1 MTERPG
7 GRGRALRLVALGG
20 GHGLGAG
27 LSALRR
33 AFGDPTAATVSA
45 VVTVA
50 DNGGSSGRL
59 RGEFPGALPLGDLRM
74 ALAALCPDDSP
85 WVPLLQHR
93 FSSAG
98 PLDGHSLGNLML
110 LAAAERAPDP
120 VTALAVVAAL
130 VGARGQVLPMSSVPL
145 DIEAEVELRDGSH
158 TTLRG
163 QAAVA
168 KPAGRILQL
177 RLDPAQPPACA
188 EAVAAITEADG
199 VLLGPGSWFTSV
211 LVHLLV
217 PELAAALVSTGAR
230 LVVALN
236 TRADR
241 ETAGLPAADHLTLL
255 HRFAPALRV
264 DAVVADPSVVADEGA
279 RATVAAAAA
288 GLGAHLVVAQV
299 ARRCPDGTA
308 AGVHDPAAF
317 GAVLRA
323 LFGSA
328 AEPAPGPLA

>member
-1 MTERPG
+1 MTGRP
-7 GRGRALRLVALGG
+7 LRLVALGG

-27 LSALRR
+27 LSALCR
-33 AFGDPTAATVSA
+33 AFGDRGEATLSA

-59 RGEFPGALPLGDLRM
+59 RGEFPGALPPGDLRM

-98 PLDGHSLGNLML
+98 PLDGHALGNLLL

-120 VTALAVVAAL
+120 VSALAAVAAL

-145 DIEAEVELRDGSH
+145 DIGAEVQLRDGSR

-168 KPAGRILQL
+168 KPAGRILEL
-177 RLDPAQPPACA
+177 RLEPARPPACA
-188 EAVAAITEADG
+188 EAVAAIGEADG

-217 PELAAALVSTGAR
+217 PQLAAALVSTGAR
-230 LVVALN
+230 VVVALN
-236 TRADR
+236 TRVDR

-255 HRFAPALRV
+255 HRYAPTLRV
-264 DAVVADPSVVADEGA
+264 DTVVADPSVVAEA
-279 RATVAAAAA
+279 ATRVTVTAAAAE
-288 GLGAHLVVAQV
+288 LGARLVVTEV
-299 ARRCPDGTA
+299 ARRCPDGSV
-308 AGVHDPAAF
+308 AGVHDPDRF

-323 LFGSA
+323 LFVPTAG
-328 AEPAPGPLA
+328 PAPEPLA